1 MASPAR
7 RKLIQVDDEYWDQLY
22 ARFLNND
29 PGLEGIISA
38 DLYTFLHD
46 LARSK
51 FTTIGMLFPSI
62 LTSINY
68 VLGAKGCVVTAGPAS
83 QKRNMNNFM
92 IIVGQP
98 STGKT
103 PALETAAWEPM
114 DACPTLKNTVN
125 STVTSAGLESSV
137 ANDTKMFIINR
148 EISGYL
154 GNIFEHSSN
163 DDVEQLCSLYSGERS
178 AHGYAHVPGRTIEKD
193 VAFCILGE

>member
-7 RKLIQVDDEYWDQLY
+7 RKLIQVDDEYWEQLY

-46 LARSK
+46 LATSK

-83 QKRNMNNFM
+83 QKRNMNTFM

-103 PALETAAWEPM
+103 PALETAAW
-114 DACPTLKNTVN
+114 DRL
-125 STVTSAGLESSV
+125 S
-137 ANDTKMFIINR
+137 
-148 EISGYL
+148 
-154 GNIFEHSSN
+154 H
-163 DDVEQLCSLYSGERS
+163 
-178 AHGYAHVPGRTIEKD
+178 IEKHCQFYCHLSWFGKLRCKRHED
-193 VAFCILGE
+193 VYHQQRNIRISWEYL